1 MTSCEEIVS
10 NYIGQLQGEFAC
22 LPAQDN
28 RIRLITPYLY
38 PDHDRIELFI
48 RLQGD
53 DAIVSDLGETLRY
66 LDTTGMQVIGYPKRQ
81 FKANRIAE
89 GLGVQMERGIIVKR
103 GKVTEIGLLVFDVV
117 TACKAVGDLV
127 YSGTAYEPAIFHD
140 EVADYLRSEKI
151 SAETDV
157 PIQGQSSSAYKV
169 NVRALIGNREALIA
183 TISPKSPKGV
193 ISRVDHVLRMW
204 NDVNGTREKYTLYND
219 EVTQVRPEDVYLLEH
234 ANSYVH
240 RWSAR
245 EQFLSALKK
254 EEPVH

>member
-1 MTSCEEIVS
+1 MTCEEIVS
-10 NYIGQLQGEFAC
+10 NYIEQLQGEFAC
-22 LPAQDN
+22 LPVQDN

-48 RLQGD
+48 RLHGD
-53 DAIVSDLGETLRY
+53 DAVVSDLGETLRY
-66 LDTTGMQVIGYPKRQ
+66 LETAGMQIIGFPKRQ

-103 GKVTEIGLLVFDVV
+103 GKVTEIGALVFDVV
-117 TACKAVGDLV
+117 TACKAVGDLL
-127 YSGTAYEPAIFHD
+127 YSGTAYEPAVFQD
-140 EVADYLRSEKI
+140 EVADYLISQNI

-157 PIQGQSSSAYKV
+157 PIQGRSSTDYKV
-169 NVRALIGNREALIA
+169 NVRARIGNREALIA

-219 EVTQVRPEDVYLLEH
+219 EVTPMRAEDVYLLNT
-234 ANSYVH
+234 NSSVH

-245 EQFLSALKK
+245 DEFLSALKK
-254 EEPVH
+254 EEAIH